1 MEDLGRRVERWVAAG
16 VIGRDQGEAILALEG
31 TAAGAAEAAGG
42 RRAVVVE
49 VLGYL
54 GGGLA
59 LVAGFVLGAESWA
72 ELGYWGRAAVL
83 GAVTV
88 VLLVAGWRLR
98 TEEGRVLPRLA
109 SVLWLGAVA
118 GFAGLLAVLL
128 GGRSGDAVDDPTLA
142 VAGGA
147 LVLAAALYLLERRV
161 LQQVALFGAAV
172 ATLLTAGGEFLVAWD
187 GLEGV
192 VLAVLGA
199 AWLELGTARAGGA
212 AADLGGAG
220 RAGRGVGVRGP
231 GHGGAGVRGVRG
243 GRLGAVGRA
252 GRGRGP
258 ARGRERLAPQRAAG
272 DRDRGHGRVP
282 GPGGRPVLGGPGR
295 APGHPAGRAGPG
307 RGRGGPGP
315 APPGPL
321 TAGATPDVNGAPPG
335 RRRPVL
341 AGQVTGAGSVSPGPR
356 SGR

>member
-16 VIGRDQGEAILALEG
+16 VIGREQGEAILGMEG

-199 AWLELGTARAGGA
+199 AWLELGRRGLVVPRRTSEALGALAVVSGCEVLATVGRGSEGFGVGGWGLWVGLGVAVALLVAGSAWRRNVLLGIGTGA
-212 AADLGGAG
+212 MVVFLAQAAGRYWEDLGAPL
-220 RAGRGVGVRGP
+220 AILLVGLGLV
-231 GHGGAGVRGVRG
+231 AVAVVLA
-243 GRLGAVGRA
+243 RLR
-252 GRGRGP
+252 P
-258 ARGRERLAPQRAAG
+258 AR
-272 DRDRGHGRVP
+272 
-282 GPGGRPVLGGPGR
+282 
-295 APGHPAGRAGPG
+295 
-307 RGRGGPGP
+307 
-315 APPGPL
+315 
-321 TAGATPDVNGAPPG
+321 
-335 RRRPVL
+335 
-341 AGQVTGAGSVSPGPR
+341 
-356 SGR
+356 

>member
-16 VIGRDQGEAILALEG
+16 VIGREQGEAILALEG
-31 TAAGAAEAAGG
+31 TAAEAAEAGGG

-72 ELGYWGRAAVL
+72 ELGYWGRVAAL
-83 GAVTV
+83 GAVTA

-98 TEEGRVLPRLA
+98 TGEGRVLPRLA
-109 SVLWLGAVA
+109 GVLWLGAVA

-142 VAGGA
+142 MAGGV

-172 ATLLTAGGEFLVAWD
+172 ATLLTAGGELPVAWD

-199 AWLELGTARAGGA
+199 VWLELGRRGLVVPRRTSEALGALTMVSGCEVLATVGRGSEGFGVGGWGLWVGLGVAVALLVAGSAWRRSVLLGIGA
-212 AADLGGAG
+212 GAMVAFLAQAAGRYWEDLGAPL
-220 RAGRGVGVRGP
+220 AILLVGLGLV
-231 GHGGAGVRGVRG
+231 AVAVVLA
-243 GRLGAVGRA
+243 RLR
-252 GRGRGP
+252 P
-258 ARGRERLAPQRAAG
+258 AR
-272 DRDRGHGRVP
+272 
-282 GPGGRPVLGGPGR
+282 
-295 APGHPAGRAGPG
+295 
-307 RGRGGPGP
+307 
-315 APPGPL
+315 
-321 TAGATPDVNGAPPG
+321 
-335 RRRPVL
+335 
-341 AGQVTGAGSVSPGPR
+341 
-356 SGR
+356 